1 MITPPQMQESVVTL
15 QTTTVVEFNEDLN
28 VETLISTDETDDDDG
43 KNSKEIPPMKEDQ
56 DNEEPREETKSQ
68 KWD

>member
-28 VETLISTDETDDDDG
+28 VETLLSTDETDDDDG
-43 KNSKEIPPMKEDQ
+43 KNSNEIPSMKEDQ
-56 DNEEPREETKSQ
+56 DNEEAREETKSQ
-68 KWD
+68 K

>member
-1 MITPPQMQESVVTL
+1 MQESVVTL

-43 KNSKEIPPMKEDQ
+43 KNSKEIPSMKEDQ

-68 KWD
+68 K

>member
-15 QTTTVVEFNEDLN
+15 QATTVVEFNEDLN

-43 KNSKEIPPMKEDQ
+43 KNSKEIPSMKEDQ

-68 KWD
+68 KLD

>member
-43 KNSKEIPPMKEDQ
+43 KKSKEIPSMKEDQ

>member
-43 KNSKEIPPMKEDQ
+43 KNSKEIPSMKEDQ

>member
-56 DNEEPREETKSQ
+56 DNEEAREETKSQ

>member
-28 VETLISTDETDDDDG
+28 VETLISTDEPDDDDG
-43 KNSKEIPPMKEDQ
+43 KNSKIPSMKEDQ
-56 DNEEPREETKSQ
+56 DNEEAREETKSQ